1 MLGSEAEICTIYTLL
16 LLESVVT
23 FQIDFDVDAI
33 LLPRGFNLE
42 PVLCIFYP
50 ELWWMGAENF

>member
-1 MLGSEAEICTIYTLL
+1 MVVANSNNCSNCI
-16 LLESVVT
+16 LESVVT
-23 FQIDFDVDAI
+23 FKLNFDVDAI

-50 ELWWMGAENF
+50 KLWWVETQNF